1 MNNNAYLYN
10 FILSSSILN
19 YDQAYTSFLG
29 LDGSLALYLFHY
41 SKELFFMY
49 PVVFKECS
57 IITDSD
63 IFLNICSFLIQNI
76 SLTSNII
83 YDNGISFNYLNRF
96 TFTIQNK
103 YNTINYHDL
112 YINNDHTT
120 IAHNGLIF
128 NVLPIECVVAYSIDQ
143 YIKKNKNLQYLMN
156 ILVLSTVYKT
166 QILYN
171 NVLINLLRLNLNIK
185 KVLKAM
191 MKDIKKLTSSE
202 IPNLKFS
209 DDIIRQR
216 TLDLLEFCHG

>member
-10 FILSSSILN
+10 FILYSSISN
-19 YDQAYTSFLG
+19 YDQEYTAFLG

-41 SKELFFMY
+41 SKELFFSY
-49 PVVFKECS
+49 PLLFTECS

-63 IFLNICSFLIQNI
+63 IFLNICFFLIQNI

-83 YDNGISFNYLNRF
+83 YNEDIFFNYLNRF
-96 TFTIQNK
+96 NFTIYNK
-103 YNTINYHDL
+103 YNSINYHDL
-112 YINNDHTT
+112 YINNDYTT
-120 IAHNGLIF
+120 IVHNGLTF

-156 ILVLSTVYKT
+156 ILILSTVYKT

-185 KVLKAM
+185 QVLKAI